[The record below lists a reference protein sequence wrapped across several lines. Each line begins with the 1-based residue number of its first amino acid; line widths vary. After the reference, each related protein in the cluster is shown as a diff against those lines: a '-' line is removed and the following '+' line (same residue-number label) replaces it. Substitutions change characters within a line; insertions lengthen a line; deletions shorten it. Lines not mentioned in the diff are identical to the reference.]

1 MKTAFRN
8 IVLLLLLT
16 MSASSFA
23 QLKRSTTVY
32 KEFYPDGTLKKV
44 TRVKTVQ
51 SAKFELYDNYK
62 KTIVT
67 STEYFENGK
76 VKQKMKKITK
86 LGNSGRD
93 CYQITYEVRTYY
105 ETGIIKQVDI
115 EKCDRVKT
123 ETRYYDESGNLTF
136 TCINYHFS

>member
-1 MKTAFRN
+1 MKQFFRH
-8 IVLLLLLT
+8 ITLIALFAV
-16 MSASSFA
+16 SANTFA
-23 QLKRSTTVY
+23 QLKRDTKIY
-32 KEFYPDGTLKKV
+32 KEFYPNGSLKKV

-76 VKQKMKKITK
+76 VKEKIKKITK

-93 CYQITYEVRTYY
+93 CYQITYEVKTYY
-105 ETGIIKQVDI
+105 ETGIIKQIEI
-115 EKCDRVKT
+115 EKCDKAKS
-123 ETRYYDESGNLTF
+123 EIRYYDESGNLTF
-136 TCINYHFS
+136 TRVNYHLS

>member
-16 MSASSFA
+16 ASVSSFA
-23 QLKRSTTVY
+23 QLKRSTKIY
-32 KEFYPDGTLKKV
+32 KEFYPNGTLKKV

-93 CYQITYEVRTYY
+93 CYQITYEVKTYY
-105 ETGIIKQVDI
+105 ETGILKQVYV
-115 EKCDRVKT
+115 EKCDQVKT
-123 ETRYYDESGNLTF
+123 ETRYYDESGN
-136 TCINYHFS
+136 